1 MSLSDRSDDTGEL
14 TISLRAGMTVRVTN
28 PNSPHYGATGHLLG
42 RNERREPYWLVRF
55 TTATTPIHLL
65 EEEMTVVR

>member
-1 MSLSDRSDDTGEL
+1 MSTTDRPDDAGEAVV
-14 TISLRAGMTVRVTN
+14 SLRSGMMVRVTN

-42 RNERREPYWLVRF
+42 RNEQREPYWLVRF
-55 TTATTPIHLL
+55 TTAPAPVHLL